1 MTDRDDSALP
11 LDVFRR
17 LLRPDVVRTFVEADL
32 RRLVAGEPHDTK
44 DASAGQL
51 RLIATAELDLRAR
64 IVRPGAARSRS
75 IVTLTRN
82 TMLGNAGREPFAL
95 RCWSVPPG
103 VANDVF
109 DPAVRIVA
117 EPEQVLAPGEART
130 LRAATDAYE
139 IVAAGRPAVALTAA
153 GPPVAALAWHYE
165 RTTLRPVRAEPARKD
180 WLLARELLAFAEM
193 LGDASLLPA
202 MAELAEHP
210 SHFVRWAAAKAAY
223 RIAPDASLA
232 ALRGLASDPH
242 PQLRGAARRL
252 LAQAAPR

>member
-1 MTDRDDSALP
+1 MTDQDDSVLP
-11 LDVFRR
+11 LDDFRR

-32 RRLVAGEPHDTK
+32 RRLVSRQPHDTK
-44 DASAGQL
+44 DAAAGQL
-51 RLIATAELDLRAR
+51 RLIATPELDLRAR
-64 IVRPGAARSRS
+64 IVRPDAPLART

-82 TMLGNAGREPFAL
+82 TMLGNAGREPFVL

-109 DPAVRIVA
+109 EPAVRIVPEA
-117 EPEQVLAPGEART
+117 EAVLAPGDART
-130 LRAATDAYE
+130 LRAATHAYE
-139 IVAAGRPAVALTAA
+139 IVPAERAAVALTAA

-165 RTTLRPVRAEPARKD
+165 RTTLRPVRAEPARKE
-180 WLLARELLAFAEM
+180 WLLVRELLAFAEM
-193 LGDASLLPA
+193 LADASLVPA

-223 RIAPDASLA
+223 RIAPDAGLA
-232 ALRGLASDPH
+232 ALRALAGDGH

-252 LAQAAPR
+252 LARTVAQ